1 MENSGNTNMRE
12 TSKTC
17 PCCGKISIEEY
28 EICPVCNWENDP
40 IQFDHPDMKGG
51 ANILSLNEARRRF
64 LKKVHITS
72 SYFRSEG
79 VGGRWEVVDDAEND

>member
-64 LKKVHITS
+64 LKKYILLHPISDQKVLA
-72 SYFRSEG
+72 
-79 VGGRWEVVDDAEND
+79 VGGRL